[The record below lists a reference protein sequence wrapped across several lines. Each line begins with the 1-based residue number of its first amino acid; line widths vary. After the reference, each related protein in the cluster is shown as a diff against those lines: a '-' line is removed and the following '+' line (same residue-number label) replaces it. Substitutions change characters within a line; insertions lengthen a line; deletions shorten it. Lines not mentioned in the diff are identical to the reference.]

1 MSVRAALLLVDFI
14 NTMEFD
20 GAGQLAP
27 RAVEAARHARALKR
41 RAIAES
47 IPVVYVN
54 DNFGD
59 WGANFDAVARKAE
72 RSALGRPLVEM
83 LPPQPSD
90 LSILKPRHSGFYGT
104 PLEFLLDE
112 LQVNHLILTGLQTH
126 ICVLFTAHDAYLRR
140 YGLWVPDDCVASEH
154 MRQHTTALMHLAEV
168 AAADVQPGSQTN
180 RPLADVCASAAR
192 QTGRAGSEGR
202 QASGPQG

>member
-1 MSVRAALLLVDFI
+1 MSVRPALLLIDFI

-20 GAGQLAP
+20 EAGQLAP

-59 WGANFDAVARKAE
+59 WGANFDAVTRRAE
-72 RSALGRPLVEM
+72 RSALGRPLVEF
-83 LPPQPSD
+83 LQPQPSD

-126 ICVLFTAHDAYLRR
+126 ICVVFTAHDAYLRR

-168 AAADVQPGSQTN
+168 AGADVQPASQTH
-180 RPLADVCASAAR
+180 RPLAEVCASTAR
-192 QTGRAGSEGR
+192 PTRRADSKR
-202 QASGPQG
+202 QPASVPQG